1 MRKSH
6 GSARALRAPV
16 LSMTNTKI
24 VATLGPATSSPEM
37 IEELILAGVDVFRLN
52 ASHGKAEERTEI
64 TALIRQAARDIGTH
78 ISVLLDLQGPK
89 IRVGSF
95 EGGHAL
101 LVEGADFTITT
112 EPVIGNASVVSTT
125 YSNFASDVKPGDRVL
140 LADGTLELEVL
151 ESGGV
156 SARCRV
162 KRGGILSDR
171 KGINLPGAQLST
183 PSLTRADMVNL
194 DAGLA
199 SGIDLVAMS
208 FVRKPSDVLRLRL
221 FLEERGANLPIIAK
235 IEKPEAVDQISEIL
249 SESDGVMVARGD
261 LGVELPMEKVPF
273 IQKSIIEEA
282 RRSGK
287 FVITATQMLESMI
300 ENPTPTRAE
309 ISDVA
314 NAIYDGTD
322 AVMLS
327 GETSIGKFPVE
338 AVRIM
343 DRTAKQ
349 AEESIRRHGFREI
362 TQRADYV
369 THAEIVADSAY
380 QAAKFAGA
388 AAIVVFTSSGSS
400 ARLIARYRPPVPVF
414 AFTPS
419 EQVARSLGIVY
430 GVKPVIAPHV
440 TSTDEMLAQ
449 TDRILLERGWVKAR
463 ESVVFVAGQ
472 PIGRPGT
479 TNLMKLH
486 RVGESR

>member
-1 MRKSH
+1 
-6 GSARALRAPV
+6 
-16 LSMTNTKI
+16 MTKTKI
-24 VATLGPATSSPEM
+24 VATLGPATATSEM

-52 ASHGKAEERTEI
+52 ASHGKAEERNETI
-64 TALIRQAARDIGTH
+64 ALIRAAGREIGTH
-78 ISVLLDLQGPK
+78 TSILLDLQGPK
-89 IRVGSF
+89 IRVGTF
-95 EGGHAL
+95 ENGEVTLAEGG
-101 LVEGADFTITT
+101 EFSITT
-112 EPVIGNASVVSTT
+112 EPVVGTASVVSTT
-125 YSNFASDVKPGDRVL
+125 YGNFARDVKPGDRVL

-151 ESGGV
+151 DADGV
-156 SARCRV
+156 TARCRV
-162 KRGGILSDR
+162 KRGGVLSNR

-183 PSLTRADMVNL
+183 PSLTRADMANL
-194 DAGLA
+194 DAGLEA
-199 SGIDLVAMS
+199 GIDLVAMS

-221 FLEERGANLPIIAK
+221 FLEERGANLPIVAK
-235 IEKPEAVDQISEIL
+235 IEKPEAVEQIAEIL
-249 SESDGVMVARGD
+249 NESDGVMVARGD
-261 LGVELPMEKVPF
+261 LGVELPMEQVPF
-273 IQKSIIEEA
+273 IQKSIIEQA
-282 RRSGK
+282 RRAGK

-327 GETSIGKFPVE
+327 GETSIGKYPVE

-349 AEESIRRHGFREI
+349 AEESIRRYGFRDLGPRGE
-362 TQRADYV
+362 YV
-369 THAEIVADSAY
+369 TQAEIVADAAY
-380 QAAKFAGA
+380 QAAKFANA

-400 ARLIARYRPPVPVF
+400 ARVIARYRPPVPVF

-419 EQVARSLGIVY
+419 EAVARALGIVY

-440 TSTDEMLAQ
+440 TSTDEMLMQ
-449 TDRILLERGWVKAR
+449 MDRILLERGWVKAR

>member
-1 MRKSH
+1 
-6 GSARALRAPV
+6 
-16 LSMTNTKI
+16 MTNTKI
-24 VATLGPATSSPEM
+24 VATLGPATSTPEM

-52 ASHGKAEERTEI
+52 ASHGTAEERSEV
-64 TALIRQAARDIGTH
+64 TAMIRRAAREIGTH
-78 ISVLLDLQGPK
+78 TAVLLDLQGPK
-89 IRVGSF
+89 IRVGAF
-95 EGGHAL
+95 EGGQAL
-101 LVEGADFTITT
+101 LVEGGEFSITT
-112 EPVIGNASVVSTT
+112 EPVLGNAAMASTS
-125 YSNFASDVKPGDRVL
+125 YANFARDVKPGDRVL
-140 LADGTLELEVL
+140 LADGALELEVL
-151 ESGGV
+151 DADGV
-156 SARCRV
+156 TARCRV

-171 KGINLPGAQLST
+171 KGMNLPGAQLST
-183 PSLTRADMVNL
+183 PSLTRADMANL
-194 DAGLA
+194 DAGLE

-235 IEKPEAVDQISEIL
+235 IEKPEAVEQFSEIL

-282 RRSGK
+282 RRAGK

-300 ENPTPTRAE
+300 EHPTPTRAE

-327 GETSIGKFPVE
+327 GETSIGKHPVQ

-349 AEESIRRHGFREI
+349 AEESIRRSGFREI
-362 TQRADYV
+362 PKRTESV
-369 THAEIVADSAY
+369 THAEIVADAAY
-380 QAAKFAGA
+380 QAAKLAGA

-419 EQVARSLGIVY
+419 EQVARALGIVY

-440 TSTDEMLAQ
+440 TSTDEMMAQ
-449 TDRILLERGWVKAR
+449 MDRNLLDRGWVKPR

-486 RVGESR
+486 RVGENR